1 MAEESRG
8 KRRKQANPRRNRV
21 DAEQVSSL
29 GSEEDDEVGL
39 WSLEPQDCHESPNK
53 TSLTPSEVMEEPSS
67 PAYFTRLLS
76 PGSRICWD
84 QVESE
89 APAEEDATYAST
101 DREGDQEPLRMY
113 CKNSD
118 SQNAFEDLAQYG
130 FVAQLRRA
138 STSASVLDHL
148 NHNGSSAVRRPS
160 SRHDELPPAIWS
172 PGAQHCSPEGA

>member
-1 MAEESRG
+1 
-8 KRRKQANPRRNRV
+8 
-21 DAEQVSSL
+21 
-29 GSEEDDEVGL
+29 
-39 WSLEPQDCHESPNK
+39 
-53 TSLTPSEVMEEPSS
+53 
-67 PAYFTRLLS
+67 
-76 PGSRICWD
+76 
-84 QVESE
+84 
-89 APAEEDATYAST
+89 
-101 DREGDQEPLRMY
+101 
-113 CKNSD
+113 KNSD